1 MQRLYFLLPL
11 FTALLACK
19 TTQKVT
25 YTPEQLVPTEKSLVW
40 KVTGNGLKKPSYV
53 YGTIHIIPK
62 KDFDLPESIRQALEK
77 TQRVA
82 FEIDMKEMTS
92 FRTQLSFMTKAFMAG
107 GKTLRDLLTPE
118 DYTFVHKKLE
128 DKGLPPT
135 MLERMKPMFLS
146 MMFSSEEGGEGGLN
160 AGNMTSVEME
170 VYQVVRKRKLESA
183 GLETVGYQMAIF
195 DSIPYEAQAKM
206 LVQSLRSEVGSEKT
220 DGGESELDRMLGLY
234 RAQDIDAMQSLM
246 SDEEFGIKTYE
257 DLLLKKRNYNWIPVM
272 GRMMRDKPTLFAV
285 GAGHLG
291 GMHGVLALLRK
302 EGYRVEAEGVAHVP
316 N

>member
-11 FTALLACK
+11 FTVLLGCK
-19 TTQKVT
+19 ATEKVV
-25 YTPEQLVPTEKSLVW
+25 YPPDQLIPTDKSLVW

-62 KDFDLPESIRQALEK
+62 KDFNLPESVRLALDK

-82 FEIDMKEMTS
+82 FEIDMKEMTN

-107 GKTLRDLLTPE
+107 GKTLRDILPPE
-118 DYTFVHKKLE
+118 DYTFVRKKLE
-128 DKGLPPT
+128 EKGLPAG

-146 MMFSSEEGGEGGLN
+146 MMFSSEEGGEDGLN
-160 AGNMTSVEME
+160 SGNMTSVEME
-170 VYQVVRKRKLESA
+170 VYQIVRKRKLESA

-206 LVQSLRSEVGSEKT
+206 LVHSLRSDVASEKT
-220 DGGESELDRMLGLY
+220 EGGESELDRMLNLY
-234 RAQDIDAMQSLM
+234 RAQDINAMQSIL
-246 SDEEFGIKTYE
+246 SDEAFGLKTYE

-291 GMHGVLALLRK
+291 GINGVVALLRK
-302 EGYRVEAEGVAHVP
+302 EGYRVEAWSLP
-316 N
+316 QP